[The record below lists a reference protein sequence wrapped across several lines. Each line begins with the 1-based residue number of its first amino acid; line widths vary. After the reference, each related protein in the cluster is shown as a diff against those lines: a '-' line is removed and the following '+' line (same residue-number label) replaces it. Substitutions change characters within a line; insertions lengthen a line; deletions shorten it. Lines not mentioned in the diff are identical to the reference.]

1 MSIQYEKLEKCYE
14 YYRSV
19 TGFMPKVG
27 LILGSGLGGYAKKM
41 KVVKEI
47 PYGDIPGFPVSTVQG
62 HDGRFMLGYIG
73 DVPAVVMKGRVH
85 YYEGYPME
93 DVVLPT
99 RLMKRMGIEVLFL
112 TNAAGGINRGFRVGD
127 FMMITDQISSFVPS
141 PLIGENV
148 SELGDRFPDMTH
160 IYDEELQGWIEET
173 AREEDIPL
181 QKGVYLQTT
190 GPNFESPAEI
200 RMYSLLGADAVGMST
215 ACEAIA
221 ARHAG
226 VRVCGI
232 SCISNMASGISEE
245 ELSHL
250 DVQAIADQ
258 RSGEFERVVTK
269 SIEKI
274 GAHIG

>member
-1 MSIQYEKLEKCYE
+1 MSTQYEKLEKCYE

-19 TGFMPKVG
+19 TDFAPKVG
-27 LILGSGLGGYAKKM
+27 LILGSGLGGYAKNM
-41 KVVKEI
+41 TVVKEI

-93 DVVLPT
+93 NVVLPT

-160 IYDEELQGWIEET
+160 VYDEEVRGWIEET

-200 RMYSLLGADAVGMST
+200 RMYGLLGADAVGMST

-250 DVQAIADQ
+250 DVQSVADQ
-258 RSGEFERVVTK
+258 RSGEFERLVTK

-274 GAHIG
+274 GAHTG

>member
-27 LILGSGLGGYAKKM
+27 LILGSGLGGYAKNM
-41 KVVKEI
+41 KVIKEI

-160 IYDEELQGWIEET
+160 IYDEELQGGSKRRRGRKISRCRKAFISRPQGRILK
-173 AREEDIPL
+173 ARPRY
-181 QKGVYLQTT
+181 VCTVC
-190 GPNFESPAEI
+190 
-200 RMYSLLGADAVGMST
+200 LGRT
-215 ACEAIA
+215 
-221 ARHAG
+221 R
-226 VRVCGI
+226 
-232 SCISNMASGISEE
+232 SE
-245 ELSHL
+245 
-250 DVQAIADQ
+250 
-258 RSGEFERVVTK
+258 
-269 SIEKI
+269 
-274 GAHIG
+274 

>member
-1 MSIQYEKLEKCYE
+1 MSRLYEKLEKCYK
-14 YYRSV
+14 YYKQV
-19 TGFMPKVG
+19 TDFVPKAG
-27 LILGSGLGGYAKKM
+27 LILGSGLGGYAENM
-41 KVVKEI
+41 KVLKEI

-62 HDGRFMLGYIG
+62 HDGKFILGYIG
-73 DVPAVVMKGRVH
+73 SLPVVVMKGRVH
-85 YYEGYPME
+85 YYEGYKME

-99 RLMKRMGIEVLFL
+99 RLMKMMGIEVLFL
-112 TNAAGGINRGFRVGD
+112 TNAAGGINRAFHVGD

-148 SELGDRFPDMTH
+148 SELGERFPDMTH
-160 IYDEELQGWIEET
+160 VYDIELMKLIAET
-173 AREEDIPL
+173 AKEEQIAL
-181 QKGVYLQTT
+181 QSGVYLQTT

-200 RMYSLLGADAVGMST
+200 RMYSVLGADAVGMST

-226 VRVCGI
+226 IRVCGI

-250 DVQAIADQ
+250 DVQSVADK
-258 RSGEFERVVTK
+258 RAGEFERLVTK
-269 SIEKI
+269 SLEKI
-274 GAHIG
+274 GAHLG

>member
-200 RMYSLLGADAVGMST
+200 RMYGLLGADAVGMST

-258 RSGEFERVVTK
+258 RSGEFERIVTK